1 VRRWRRDKRAERGD
15 GGDGDAARAEETA
28 AAWLRGTA
36 RRRSGRWQRGAAQT
50 GKGTGVPP
58 NAEKRGVSVQFRV
71 SEDKER
77 GGKKKEKGKKK
88 KTHQAYVNNNYV
100 IQMISP

>member
-1 VRRWRRDKRAERGD
+1 
-15 GGDGDAARAEETA
+15 
-28 AAWLRGTA
+28 
-36 RRRSGRWQRGAAQT
+36 
-50 GKGTGVPP
+50 VPP

-88 KTHQAYVNNNYV
+88 EDTP
-100 IQMISP
+100 SLCE

>member
-1 VRRWRRDKRAERGD
+1 
-15 GGDGDAARAEETA
+15 
-28 AAWLRGTA
+28 
-36 RRRSGRWQRGAAQT
+36 
-50 GKGTGVPP
+50 
-58 NAEKRGVSVQFRV
+58 V